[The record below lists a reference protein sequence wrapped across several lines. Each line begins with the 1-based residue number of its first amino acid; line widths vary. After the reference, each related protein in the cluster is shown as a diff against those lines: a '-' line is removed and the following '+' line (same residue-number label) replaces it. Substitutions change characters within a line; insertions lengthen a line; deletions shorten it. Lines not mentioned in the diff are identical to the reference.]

1 MILDESE
8 KRVLD
13 LFGSIEEQEMVLSRF
28 GLIKKLFELLSTNKK
43 YIEAYEVGVSSGLL
57 TNSIQL
63 LSQNGLLKKLERER
77 GSRLNKVCEFLQA
90 EHIATNPWPRT
101 TRGGRIHEVLRE
113 AVRGGSLPIDSFVK
127 MWEDDIN
134 PSLDIPTG
142 RRSTVDVRK
151 VSQMQIASYL
161 DLLVC
166 SREAL
171 MRRLHLTYL

>member
-1 MILDESE
+1 MTLDESE

-63 LSQNGLLKKLERER
+63 LSQNGLLKKLEREH

-113 AVRGGSLPIDSFVK
+113 AVRRGSLPIDSFVK

-142 RRSTVDVRK
+142 HRSTVDVRK
-151 VSQMQIASYL
+151 VGQMQVASYL

-166 SREAL
+166 SRETP
-171 MRRLHLTYL
+171 MRRSHLTYL